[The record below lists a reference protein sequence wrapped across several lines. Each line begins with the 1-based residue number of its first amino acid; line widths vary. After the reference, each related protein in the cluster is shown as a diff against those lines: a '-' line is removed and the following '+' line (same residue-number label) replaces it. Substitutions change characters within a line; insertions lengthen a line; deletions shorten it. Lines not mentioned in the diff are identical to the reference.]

1 MTFSQGHYA
10 PTPLPSSHGKDHP
23 SVYEHEH
30 TPPGRRAADLGVH
43 RVFAW
48 IPGSKA
54 GFDQLYE
61 PAPAPCGGGHPN
73 LGRSVSRIDAY
84 LYAGNTI
91 GGRAN
96 KNSYAINGG
105 IIADH
110 FHIISGAVSCAATTH
125 PVHGNPSN
133 NSYVNYDWRMMT
145 GLLLLKQMKG
155 AFN

>member
-1 MTFSQGHYA
+1 
-10 PTPLPSSHGKDHP
+10 
-23 SVYEHEH
+23 
-30 TPPGRRAADLGVH
+30 VH

-110 FHIISGAVSCAATTH
+110 FHIISGAVCSGAMIWTGDRAIL
-125 PVHGNPSN
+125 
-133 NSYVNYDWRMMT
+133 R
-145 GLLLLKQMKG
+145 GLLDRAPGMAG
-155 AFN
+155 